1 MRYKEIEM
9 TVADQIFFSPTYGT
23 LSFSQVI
30 SRVGEIVRFSPGQ
43 PFRISVG
50 TDSEE
55 LSGLIKFVSVI
66 HVWHVGHGAKA
77 FRTQESIS
85 PKTNGRGAKK
95 GFRQRIYEEV
105 IRTAMLA
112 QEVRSALREVLG
124 EQTFGEHLEV
134 HADVGENGG
143 TSVMLKEVIGM
154 LKGYGFAEEYIK
166 LKPESYAASAVAD
179 YYI

>member
-1 MRYKEIEM
+1 MRYEESKM
-9 TVADQIFFSPTYGT
+9 TVADHIFFSPTYGT
-23 LSFSQVI
+23 LSFSQAIAHIGDIVHAAP
-30 SRVGEIVRFSPGQ
+30 GE

-55 LSGLIKFVSVI
+55 FSGLIKFVSVI
-66 HVWHVGHGAKA
+66 HVWQVGHGAKA
-77 FRTQESIS
+77 FRTEESIF
-85 PKTNGRGAKK
+85 PKDNRGLKK

-105 IRTAMLA
+105 IRTAVLA
-112 QEVRSALREVLG
+112 QEVRSALRDRMGEVTL
-124 EQTFGEHLEV
+124 GEHLEV

-154 LKGYGFAEEYIK
+154 LKGYGFAEEFIK